1 MKVFQCK
8 RKKIWK
14 DSWQQQNVEHEN
26 NLRFIDAW
34 CRWDSDDALASGA
47 GGKKRVASLNSQIQ
61 RSWANVV
68 KIDFPF
74 RDFPCE
80 VFWSFTTRRTLSLQN
95 AQLHKLFRLLLLFSA
110 FYYASDFELV
120 FVAPINYTVQTLLR
134 LTLAWWSLLC
144 TFGIK
149 LDANFANRSLCKL
162 KCNLINF
169 ALMSSQIKTTFI
181 SYSREL
187 IRKIVIAHV
196 VARISN

>member
-14 DSWQQQNVEHEN
+14 DCWQQQNVEHEN

-80 VFWSFTTRRTLSLQN
+80 AFWSFTTRRTLSLQN

-110 FYYASDFELV
+110 LLLRFGFRTCVCGPNKLYSSDF
-120 FVAPINYTVQTLLR
+120 VAIDSR
-134 LTLAWWSLLC
+134 L
-144 TFGIK
+144 
-149 LDANFANRSLCKL
+149 
-162 KCNLINF
+162 
-169 ALMSSQIKTTFI
+169 
-181 SYSREL
+181 
-187 IRKIVIAHV
+187 V
-196 VARISN
+196 VASLHVRN